1 MTLPPRPLP
10 PAPGHRT
17 RRVYVGYTTHQCLK
31 PHHPHLH
38 TGALALALSR
48 ACVPAVCRGVWRA
61 ARVPVNAIPTRTRH
75 LGALDS
81 PPNNA
86 HTFSSARPCGRTRTA
101 PTPARATNNAHTF
114 SGARPCGRIRTTP
127 TPARA
132 TSRRLHSSQMYI
144 KNAHTFAGARP
155 CGRTR
160 RHTSPTS
167 LRALEHSHLCSCQA
181 HITLTAHPL
190 TTRKPA

>member
-38 TGALALALSR
+38 AGALALALSR

-61 ARVPVNAIPTRTRH
+61 ARVPVNAIHTRTRH

-81 PPNNA
+81 PPTNA
-86 HTFSSARPCGRTRTA
+86 HTFSSAGLAAAHA
-101 PTPARATNNAHTF
+101 PHPH
-114 SGARPCGRIRTTP
+114 
-127 TPARA
+127 
-132 TSRRLHSSQMYI
+132 
-144 KNAHTFAGARP
+144 
-155 CGRTR
+155 
-160 RHTSPTS
+160 
-167 LRALEHSHLCSCQA
+167 LRAPPRGAFKALKRTSKTLIPSPVPDPWPHTTTHYTHIAKSPRTLEHSHSRSCHAGTHHTHCSSTD
-181 HITLTAHPL
+181 HTP
-190 TTRKPA
+190 PA

>member
-101 PTPARATNNAHTF
+101 PTPVRATNNAHTF

-144 KNAHTFAGARP
+144 KNAHTLAGARP
-155 CGRTR
+155 VAAHDDTALHPHRQESSNTRTLTLSFVPC
-160 RHTSPTS
+160 RHTSYS
-167 LRALEHSHLCSCQA
+167 LLIH
-181 HITLTAHPL
+181 
-190 TTRKPA
+190 

>member
-61 ARVPVNAIPTRTRH
+61 ARVPVNAIHTRTRH

-114 SGARPCGRIRTTP
+114 SGARGLAAAYAPHLRAPPRGAFTALKCTSKTLILS
-127 TPARA
+127 PAPGLAAAHDDTLHPHRLEPSNTHTCVRA
-132 TSRRLHSSQMYI
+132 
-144 KNAHTFAGARP
+144 K
-155 CGRTR
+155 
-160 RHTSPTS
+160 HTSHS
-167 LRALEHSHLCSCQA
+167 LLIH
-181 HITLTAHPL
+181 
-190 TTRKPA
+190 